1 MSGSTREGGG
11 RMAQAN
17 IEETAARREAMI
29 NKLLRESAL
38 VDEIIKRVSGD
49 DEYND
54 LMYYTM
60 LEKQYY
66 SYEELLQAVLDK
78 INEG

>member
-1 MSGSTREGGG
+1 
-11 RMAQAN
+11 MAQAN